1 MRTATKTATA
11 VLLALAALGGCAK
24 CPTEVVPLE
33 EIISAYNANASVM
46 PRLWGYVKI
55 RVTFPGPGGLPVSW
69 GSTLPAASPNG
80 LLLLSKN
87 AQAPQGPHDFVLIG
101 RETASVELFRIGSSV
116 EQGAYY
122 MWYRFGSNAG
132 CWWGRH
138 RFAGAPGV
146 IALPIDP
153 NQLLAVLGAVELPAD
168 LSQPPLVALS
178 MVDQP
183 GDLCR
188 ATRCEYALTYLDRQ
202 PVSRKILFRRE
213 IYLPWLHDRKVPSRP
228 THLAFFDNDG
238 RRIMHARLD
247 DYRPVKI
254 TGPGTKEGD
263 SAVVPTDIQI
273 EWPMRHSSVH
283 IVLTEMSTKHWYPEA
298 ANLFD
303 EDGEIGAF
311 RSDQV
316 TQVDKHLEAS
326 EK

>member
-1 MRTATKTATA
+1 MKTVATG
-11 VLLALAALGGCAK
+11 LLALATLGGCAK

-33 EIISAYNANASVM
+33 EIIRAYNANASRM

-69 GSTLPAASPNG
+69 GSTSPLASPNG

-116 EQGAYY
+116 EQSAYY
-122 MWYRFGSNAG
+122 MWYRFGSNAA

-138 RFAGAPGV
+138 RFAGAPTV
-146 IALPIDP
+146 TALPIDP
-153 NQLLAVLGAVELPAD
+153 NQLLAVLSVIELPSD
-168 LSQPPLVALS
+168 LTQPPLVAMS

-188 ATRCEYALTYLDRQ
+188 AARCEYALTYLDRQ
-202 PVSRKILFRRE
+202 PISRKIVFRRE
-213 IYLPWLHDRKVPSRP
+213 IYLPWLHDRQAPSQP
-228 THLAFFDNDG
+228 THLAFFDTDG
-238 RRIMHARLD
+238 RRIMHATLD

-254 TGPGTKEGD
+254 TGAGTKDGD
-263 SAVVPTDIQI
+263 AAVVPTDIRI
-273 EWPMRHSSVH
+273 EWPTRNSSVH
-283 IVLTEMSTKHWYPEA
+283 IVLTEMSTRDWHTEA
-298 ANLFD
+298 AHLFD
-303 EDGEIGAF
+303 EDGEIPRF
-311 RSDQV
+311 SDDQII
-316 TQVDKHLEAS
+316 QVDKHLEVR